1 MPRHSNTHQNNQEKN
16 TSVRHCRIRKRV
28 SSSSSASS
36 SSVAKHYRFKRVVLV
51 GKRVEQ
57 HCPNSTPVL
66 PDRKVKMAGT
76 RSPMQK
82 MHSFESGVKFGKDGN
97 ICSSNNNNYH
107 GNNYGNKGKEA
118 LSARKLA
125 ATLWEIN
132 GMNSPKGVKDDMF
145 EERRGRKSSEKLPAK
160 LFDGQQHLLLDQ
172 FPHRSPVYEK
182 IDGSKMGSHRR
193 RSSAT
198 SQKLQM
204 TEYMAGG
211 LDAVGR
217 ASSIEM
223 SNHAS
228 GENNRNMKSRLKDVN
243 NSLIASKE
251 LVKVL
256 YRIMSQEE
264 QQSSRLTLVSAL
276 RVELDRA
283 RLQVDQLIQEQRFYC
298 NQMDTLL
305 KDFAE
310 EKAAWKSKEK
320 QKIKEAISSLA
331 REVEIEKKLRRQ
343 AERMNKKLGLEL
355 AETKT
360 HFSRVMKELDGERR
374 AREILEQTCD
384 ELARGIGE
392 ERVEVEE
399 LKKES
404 EKAREEVEKERQMLQ
419 LADVLREERVQM
431 KLSEARYEYEEKN
444 AALERLRNEL
454 GVYLNG
460 AGKGIGETSPYFD
473 GIEDFND
480 FLKTMQLGSFQE
492 EREKEQND
500 SDVDDGGNDSDDSEL
515 HSIELNMDNSNKC
528 YKWSFARDG
537 TNQGD
542 SRRDS
547 MEEVFK
553 GRRSLSEKVQ
563 WESICLQRDT
573 SDGIEWDI
581 TPANLQGNVNGTV
594 KEKSTE
600 IFGNGENN
608 ERNHDFKRYNAVKS
622 QRLPSRQGSASP
634 AMSTGKS
641 SHSRL
646 REACSAIL
654 QDLASR
660 REQLEGQC
668 VGNKR

>member
-1 MPRHSNTHQNNQEKN
+1 MY
-16 TSVRHCRIRKRV
+16 C
-28 SSSSSASS
+28 
-36 SSVAKHYRFKRVVLV
+36 
-51 GKRVEQ
+51 
-57 HCPNSTPVL
+57 
-66 PDRKVKMAGT
+66 
-76 RSPMQK
+76 
-82 MHSFESGVKFGKDGN
+82 GVN
-97 ICSSNNNNYH
+97 
-107 GNNYGNKGKEA
+107 
-118 LSARKLA
+118 L
-125 ATLWEIN
+125 
-132 GMNSPKGVKDDMF
+132 
-145 EERRGRKSSEKLPAK
+145 
-160 LFDGQQHLLLDQ
+160 Q
-172 FPHRSPVYEK
+172 K

-198 SQKLQM
+198 SQKLQI
-204 TEYMAGG
+204 TEYLAGG
-211 LDAVGR
+211 LETVGR
-217 ASSIEM
+217 ASSIEV
-223 SNHAS
+223 SNDAS
-228 GENNRNMKSRLKDVN
+228 GENNRNMKCRLKDVN

-256 YRIMSQEE
+256 FRIISQEE

-283 RLQVDQLIQEQRFYC
+283 RLQVDQLIQEQRFHC

-305 KDFAE
+305 KEFAE

-360 HFSRVMKELDGERR
+360 HFSRAMKELDGERR

-444 AALERLRNEL
+444 AALERLKSEL
-454 GVYLNG
+454 GTYLNG
-460 AGKGIGETSPYFD
+460 GASNENGGPSPYFD
-473 GIEDFND
+473 GVEDFND
-480 FLKTMQLGSFQE
+480 FLKTMQLGSFQDNKG
-492 EREKEQND
+492 EKEQ
-500 SDVDDGGNDSDDSEL
+500 SDGEVDEEGEDDSDDSEL

-553 GRRSLSEKVQ
+553 GRRSLSEKIQ

-573 SDGIEWDI
+573 SEGVEWDF
-581 TPANLQGNVNGTV
+581 TAANLQGNVNGIV

-600 IFGNGENN
+600 VCGNGENN
-608 ERNHDFKRYNAVKS
+608 ERNHEFKRYNAVKS
-622 QRLPSRQGSASP
+622 ERWLPSRQGSASP